1 MEANALGDILVPFEL
16 VIVSIRLAFP
26 VTCTATGCVL
36 LLLFAA
42 AAVVVAAVVGDVIFL
57 VSESIKD
64 TLAGLVVEVIADL
77 AGEFGMA
84 TSVILLSRDVPARD
98 DDATVDEEDEV
109 ATADASGGDD
119 DDENDEDDESPADND
134 TVVNCTPCL
143 PSWSSIFIR
152 FVLHS
157 SISIL
162 SIYLSLYT
170 IIFLLIYK

>member
-26 VTCTATGCVL
+26 PVTCTATGCVL

-42 AAVVVAAVVGDVIFL
+42 ATVVVVAVVGDVIFL
-57 VSESIKD
+57 VSESIND

-84 TSVILLSRDVPARD
+84 TSVILLSRDDGPARD
-98 DDATVDEEDEV
+98 DDAMVDEEDEV
-109 ATADASGGDD
+109 VATADDSGGDD

-134 TVVNCTPCL
+134 TVVN
-143 PSWSSIFIR
+143 
-152 FVLHS
+152 
-157 SISIL
+157 
-162 SIYLSLYT
+162 
-170 IIFLLIYK
+170 